1 MNKIGLVGAI
11 YTLIL
16 VELLVAL
23 LFVVCLMTDVKVRID
38 KFKSYVCQYALFFCR
53 HAYNFSIQHQHRYIN
68 WICYFC
74 LLTHNHAPD
83 YCER

>member
-38 KFKSYVCQYALFFCR
+38 KFKSYVCQYALFF
-53 HAYNFSIQHQHRYIN
+53 
-68 WICYFC
+68 
-74 LLTHNHAPD
+74 L
-83 YCER
+83 